1 MLGLGNL
8 LSKGKVLGFPN
19 KYSFNFDGD
28 NDYLD
33 VPISGTLT
41 AFTFSGWFNADV
53 LENTNMWEWGTG
65 SSERLGIYTWD
76 NDFHVKL
83 KDQNLT
89 TSAHGLS
96 TGTWFHLANTY
107 DGSTLTLYLN
117 GSSFATASHSSVS
130 TTPVGNL
137 RIGGDTSAGGGYKW
151 DGKVD
156 EFAFWNVALSAY
168 DVAKLAS
175 KPLNLSKASSYET
188 ERTSNLK

>member
-8 LSKGKVLGFPN
+8 LSKGKVLGVPN
-19 KYSFNFDGD
+19 KYSFNFDGS

-96 TGTWFHLANTY
+96 Y
-107 DGSTLTLYLN
+107 
-117 GSSFATASHSSVS
+117 
-130 TTPVGNL
+130 
-137 RIGGDTSAGGGYKW
+137 
-151 DGKVD
+151 
-156 EFAFWNVALSAY
+156 
-168 DVAKLAS
+168 
-175 KPLNLSKASSYET
+175 
-188 ERTSNLK
+188 